1 MFDLKEWQHARI
13 ENRERKWCRVNQV
26 APSTMEMVVGMRNQV
41 LAQLRASG
49 FVKSRGSGDIRN
61 INSNSENWALVKA
74 CLLSGLYPN
83 IIRVDRDAAVL
94 RTHRESKAKLNE
106 DSSKLF

>member
-1 MFDLKEWQHARI
+1 
-13 ENRERKWCRVNQV
+13 
-26 APSTMEMVVGMRNQV
+26 MEMVVGMRNQV

-94 RTHRESKAKLNE
+94 RTHRESKAELKQRFFEIFFRGLCNRPR
-106 DSSKLF
+106 